1 MELTKAERRIIGRK
15 ATKRIVS
22 KIGKLKKKEAQCLT
36 LQEAYSM
43 MIDQWYS
50 MLDKLNGGSK

>member
-22 KIGKLKKKEAQCLT
+22 KISAMKKKTEGQPT
-36 LQEAYSM
+36 LLEAYSLLV
-43 MIDQWYS
+43 DQWYG
-50 MLDKLNGGSK
+50 MIDRMNGGK

>member
-22 KIGKLKKKEAQCLT
+22 KISALKKKTEGQPT
-36 LQEAYSM
+36 LLEAYNQLVEQWYV
-43 MIDQWYS
+43 MIDN
-50 MLDKLNGGSK
+50 LNGGGR

>member
-22 KIGKLKKKEAQCLT
+22 KITALNRKTEGQPT
-36 LQEAYSM
+36 LLEAYNQM
-43 MIDQWYS
+43 VEQWYA
-50 MLDKLNGGSK
+50 MLDKLNGGN